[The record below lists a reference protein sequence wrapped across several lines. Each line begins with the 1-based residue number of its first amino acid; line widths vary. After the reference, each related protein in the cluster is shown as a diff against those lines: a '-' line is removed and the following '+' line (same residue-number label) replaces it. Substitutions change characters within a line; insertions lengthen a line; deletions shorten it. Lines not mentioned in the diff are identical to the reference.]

1 MAEVE
6 KLMGVD
12 AGDIEK
18 IMGVSKDDI
27 EKIMGVEIPASGPA
41 WGGTRG
47 IQFGG
52 NVGGI
57 SNQIQYRTIQSSSDT
72 ADFGN
77 LVLARSEGSGATS
90 NIARAIMHDGGS
102 GASDVNYTGGVMDYV
117 TVGSTTNASDF
128 GDITGESIGR
138 GGAAMSNGTLAF
150 MCAGFD
156 TSGTYRDLD
165 MSYVTIAS
173 TGNSTEAGDILEGQ
187 NYCGSTS
194 GDTRGLIWNGNT

>member
-1 MAEVE
+1 MAEIE
-6 KLMGVD
+6 KVMGVD

-52 NVGGI
+52 NVSGI
-57 SNQIQYRTIQSSSDT
+57 SNQIQYRTIQSTSDT

-77 LVLARSEGSGATS
+77 LVLARSNGAGATS
-90 NIARAIMHDGGS
+90 NIARAIMHDGDAGS
-102 GASDVNYTGGVMDYV
+102 SNVNYTGGVMDYV
-117 TVGSTTNASDF
+117 TVGSTGSASDF
-128 GDITGESIGR
+128 GDITGESVGQY
-138 GGAAMSNGTLAF
+138 GGAMSNGTLAF

-173 TGNSTEAGDILEGQ
+173 TGNSTDAGDIVEGKNQ
-187 NYCGSTS
+187 VSSNS
-194 GDTRGLIWNGNT
+194 GDTRGLIWNGQ